1 MNTIIKKYLY
11 IFFMSILII
20 GGLNWGFVGVFCMN
34 LVDKIFGRFGLSRP
48 IFILVG
54 ICTIGVMF
62 CRDFYLPFLG
72 ESAVPC
78 GAIKEKTPEGATVT
92 MTIRV
97 KPGQKILYWAS
108 EPATEK
114 LKTIKRWDEAYLG
127 YENAGVTVADDKGNA
142 VLRVR
147 KPQAYTV
154 PVKGQLEPHIHYR
167 ACMGGGFIGRVET
180 VYLDQKAANA
190 DENNLNRFG

>member
-1 MNTIIKKYLY
+1 MNIMIQKYLY
-11 IFFMSILII
+11 IFCMAILII
-20 GGLNWGFVGVFCMN
+20 GGLNWGSVGLFRVNF
-34 LVDKIFGRFGLSRP
+34 VDKIFGPLGLTRP

-72 ESAVPC
+72 QSVVPC
-78 GAIKEKTPEGATVT
+78 GAIKEKVPEGATV
-92 MTIRV
+92 MMSIRV
-97 KPGQKILYWAS
+97 KPGQKVLYWAS

-127 YENAGVTVADDKGNA
+127 FENAGVTVADEKGNA

-167 ACMGGGFIGRVET
+167 ACMGNGFIGRVET
-180 VYLDQKAANA
+180 VYLDQKAANT
-190 DENNLNRFG
+190 DETFLNRFG